1 MKILVLNSGSNSLKF
16 ELVEAEPNAEAEEEG
31 TNWGSS
37 LVSGS
42 YDDVGKPNSKFSVFR
57 NGNQVRIERTQVRDF
72 GHAAGLLFDWIDG
85 GGARDYGLRTLA
97 DVERI
102 GHRVVH
108 GADLFDGPALI
119 DENVLGEIEQLQELA
134 PIHNRS
140 ALSIIRRSRER
151 LGDKVLMLAIFD
163 TVFHRGIP
171 DQAALYPIPQEIAS
185 RHKIRR
191 YGFHGVSHRYL
202 AIRFSQLTQRRL
214 RECKLI
220 TLHLEG
226 GSSAAAIRHGASVD
240 TSMGFTPLEGLM
252 MGTRSGDIDP
262 ALVPYLMQKE
272 NLDGQGIETF
282 LNKKCGLL
290 GVSGVSADTRELRD
304 HGEERS
310 VQLALTMFSYR
321 VRKYVGAYM
330 AVLGGADGIVVGGG
344 IGENTPSIREQIFK
358 DFDWCGARFDPERN
372 SEVIDREG
380 CITVSDSA
388 LPIWVIPTREALMIA
403 KHVADYPI

>member
-16 ELVEAEPNAEAEEEG
+16 ELVDAEPNAEAEEER
-31 TNWGSS
+31 TKWGST
-37 LVSGS
+37 LVSGE
-42 YDDVGKPNSKFSVFR
+42 YDNVGKPNSKFSVLQ
-57 NGNQVRIERTQVRDF
+57 NGNQVRSDKTQVRDY
-72 GHAAGLLFDWIDG
+72 GHAAELLFNWIEG

-97 DVERI
+97 DIERI

-119 DENVLGEIEQLQELA
+119 NEDVIGKIEGLQELA

-140 ALSIIRRSRER
+140 ALSVIRQSRER
-151 LGDKVLMLAIFD
+151 VGDRLPMLAIFD

-171 DQAALYPIPQEIAS
+171 DQAALYPIPQEVAN

-202 AIRFSQLTQRRL
+202 AIRFAQLTQRRL

-226 GSSAAAIRHGASVD
+226 GSSAAAIRHGTSVD

-262 ALVPYLMQKE
+262 ALVPYLMKKE
-272 NLDGQGIETF
+272 NLDGEGIETF

-304 HGEERS
+304 HSEERL

-321 VRKYVGAYM
+321 VRKYVGAYL
-330 AVLGGADGIVVGGG
+330 AALGGADGIVIGGG
-344 IGENTPSIREQIFK
+344 IGENTPTVREQIFK
-358 DFDWCGARFDPERN
+358 DFAWCGATYEAKRN

-380 CITVSDSA
+380 CITVPGA
-388 LPIWVIPTREALMIA
+388 GLPIWVIPTREALMIA
-403 KHVADYPI
+403 KDVADYPI